1 MGLDMQAPQWSVRI
15 HVLQVD
21 WLIRAHVLY
30 QTERGME
37 LLHGH
42 STRAT
47 LNRACLVSAL
57 VSREGG
63 GGYPPMQASR
73 AARKVTQSKKA
84 GKDKKCGSGFRM
96 TKGRSREEEA
106 ERQKVKQRAQEGV
119 HDVSMLR
126 KG

>member
-1 MGLDMQAPQWSVRI
+1 MGLDMLAPQWSARI
-15 HVLQVD
+15 HVLVD

-57 VSREGG
+57 VSRGG
-63 GGYPPMQASR
+63 GWLVGWLVVPADAGQQGEKLRR
-73 AARKVTQSKKA
+73 AKKRAKIKVWKRILKN
-84 GKDKKCGSGFRM
+84 
-96 TKGRSREEEA
+96 KGRSREE
-106 ERQKVKQRAQEGV
+106 VEGGPAGTR
-119 HDVSMLR
+119 SPWCELAT
-126 KG
+126 